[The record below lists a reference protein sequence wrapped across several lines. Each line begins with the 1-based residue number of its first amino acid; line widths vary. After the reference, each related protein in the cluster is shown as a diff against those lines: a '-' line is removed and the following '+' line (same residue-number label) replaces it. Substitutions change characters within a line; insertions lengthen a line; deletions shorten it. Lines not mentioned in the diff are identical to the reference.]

1 MAQLTYKQFEKRFS
15 KGFVRLMK
23 RLDFQ
28 EIVSDNCY
36 AVQKEKELDRRVKVT
51 ISSFA
56 GRLHADAQLIV
67 RLNKVEEWWE
77 DYIGEMGLMAE
88 RGFYATYIISLQ
100 QAWPGIEE
108 RTDYDPDSRRMNL
121 QPDVEGAEKFN
132 ALFESVIKEK
142 LLPLGRHYEDIRELD
157 RLINAD
163 PVNQVIGIAVG
174 KEWLL
179 RRLIIGRMAGNPR
192 LDAIFQRDLAE
203 LRQQEATGEAFYRNY
218 PAVLEKVYNK
228 LKDVGPRV

>member
-36 AVQKEKELDRRVKVT
+36 AVQKEKELDRRVIVT
-51 ISSFA
+51 ITSVG
-56 GRLHADAQLIV
+56 GRLLGGAQLSV

-77 DYIGEMGLMAE
+77 DYIREMGLMNE
-88 RGFYATYIISLQ
+88 RGFYITYNITLQ
-100 QAWPGIEE
+100 QSWPGIEA
-108 RTDYDPDSRRMNL
+108 RNDYNPDSRKMNL
-121 QPDVEGAEKFN
+121 QPDVEGVEKFN
-132 ALFESVIKEK
+132 VLFESVLKEK
-142 LLPLGRHYEDIRELD
+142 LLRLAKHYEDIRELD
-157 RLINAD
+157 KLINAD

-218 PAVLEKVYNK
+218 PAVLEKVYDK
-228 LKDVGPRV
+228 LKDVGPCV